1 VDEIGYGLLD
11 RKMIQRITENWHQG
25 GLGVILVHLPGGGAS
40 ALEALQQ
47 WAAERPGLVWR
58 YRMESDFYFFL
69 KREKFDERL
78 EKLIV
83 KSSES
88 LRSRLNQLLSG
99 RTEPRGEDN
108 KSAYFMGYAV
118 AFPSGSGRSAEA
130 MVYEAIRDALTAVMR
145 ERFREEM
152 AAAAEVGPVPKQP
165 ESYLRSW
172 DSSCTIGSLAK
183 TIPTFYRASLVSDVA
198 KMFEANQHVQGAVI
212 VDQGRP
218 VGLVMKENMNQ
229 LLAGQFGLPL
239 YWSRSIEKI
248 MDDDALIVDAGLS
261 VEQVSQLA
269 MARDISRLYDVV
281 TITQDGVL
289 LGAASI
295 RSILE
300 CITNLRTEEART
312 ANPLTG
318 LPGNASIQRE
328 MQRRMEAGRP
338 FSIIY
343 ADLDYFKWFN
353 DLFGFTHG
361 DELIRF
367 MASVLQ
373 DVTNHAGEQVDF
385 VGHIGGDDFI
395 VFSEAADPDMMC
407 KSIIAKFD
415 GGVRS
420 YYEGARMSGVIDRSG
435 NRVEQEGVT
444 ISLSLLL
451 WDGFSP
457 ITAAA
462 VSQAAAYLKKQ
473 AKAMNGSAYVK
484 GDVCHKHLRE
494 ERS

>member
-1 VDEIGYGLLD
+1 MHGQLNSPRLI
-11 RKMIQRITENWHQG
+11 
-25 GLGVILVHLPGGGAS
+25 
-40 ALEALQQ
+40 
-47 WAAERPGLVWR
+47 WR

-78 EKLIV
+78 DKHTA
-83 KSSES
+83 KSVES
-88 LRSRLNQLLSG
+88 LRSNLNQSLSG
-99 RTEPRGEDN
+99 RANPHGERS
-108 KSAYFMGYAV
+108 KSAYFMGNAV
-118 AFPSGSGRSAEA
+118 AFPSGTGRSAEA
-130 MVYEAIRDALTAVMR
+130 MVYEAIRDALTVVMR
-145 ERFREEM
+145 ERVREEM
-152 AAAAEVGPVPKQP
+152 ACSCSIEAAPKEP
-165 ESYLRSW
+165 EPYLRSW
-172 DSSCTIGSLAK
+172 DSSYTIGSLAK
-183 TIPTFYRASLVSDVA
+183 PIPTFYISSLVSDVA

-212 VDQGRP
+212 VNQGRP

-269 MARDISRLYDVV
+269 MGRDISRLYDVV
-281 TITQDGVL
+281 TITQDSML

-328 MQRRMEAGRP
+328 MQRRIEAGKP

-343 ADLDYFKWFN
+343 ADLDCFKWFN
-353 DLFGFTHG
+353 DFFGFTHG

-373 DVTNHAGEQVDF
+373 DATNHAGEQVDF

-395 VFSEAADPDMMC
+395 VFSETADPDMMC
-407 KSIIAKFD
+407 K
-415 GGVRS
+415 R
-420 YYEGARMSGVIDRSG
+420 
-435 NRVEQEGVT
+435 
-444 ISLSLLL
+444 
-451 WDGFSP
+451 
-457 ITAAA
+457 
-462 VSQAAAYLKKQ
+462 
-473 AKAMNGSAYVK
+473 
-484 GDVCHKHLRE
+484 
-494 ERS
+494 

>member
-1 VDEIGYGLLD
+1 MDEEIGYGLLD
-11 RKMIQRITENWHQG
+11 RKMIQRITENWHHR
-25 GLGVILVHLPGGGAS
+25 GLGVIIVHLPEGGAF
-40 ALEALQQ
+40 ALEALQL
-47 WAAERPGLVWR
+47 WAAEQPRLVWR

-69 KREKFDERL
+69 KREKSDERL
-78 EKLIV
+78 DRLTEKAAD
-83 KSSES
+83 S
-88 LRSRLNQLLSG
+88 LRSSLNRAHSQVQHVER
-99 RTEPRGEDN
+99 RTFTY
-108 KSAYFMGYAV
+108 AMGSAV
-118 AFPSGSGRSAEA
+118 AIPSGTGRSAEA
-130 MVYEAIRDALTAVMR
+130 MVYYAIRDALTAVMR
-145 ERFREEM
+145 HCIREETVV
-152 AAAAEVGPVPKQP
+152 AEQRPAVKEP
-165 ESYLRSW
+165 EPYLRSGN
-172 DSSCTIGSLAK
+172 SSFAIGGLAK
-183 TIPTFYRASLVSDVA
+183 PIPTFYTSSRVSDAA

-212 VDQGRP
+212 VNQGRP

-229 LLAGQFGLPL
+229 LLAGQFGLAL
-239 YWSRSIEKI
+239 YWSRPIEKI

-261 VEQVSQLA
+261 VEHVAQLA

-281 TITQDGVL
+281 TITQDGML

-328 MQRRMEAGRP
+328 MLRRIQAGKP

-353 DLFGFTHG
+353 DYFGFSHG

-373 DVTNHAGEQVDF
+373 DVTHHIGDQADF

-395 VFSEAADPDMMC
+395 VFSDTADPDKLC
-407 KSIIAKFD
+407 KSMIARFD

-420 YYEGARMSGVIDRSG
+420 YYEGAQVSTIMDRSG
-435 NRVEQEGVT
+435 NHVKQEGVT
-444 ISLSLLL
+444 LSLSLLL
-451 WDGFSP
+451 WDGISP
-457 ITAAA
+457 ITVAA

-473 AKAMNGSAYVK
+473 AKAMNGSVYVK
-484 GDVCHKHLRE
+484 GDVCQKHPGE
-494 ERS
+494 G